1 MDALLERITDPQA
14 VNEAGLGF
22 LFEWLVGR
30 FGSTEAKV
38 RRELSAK
45 NFNLEDQTL
54 LLAATKSW
62 YKYDYPL
69 SLPQARSIIQLAAV
83 NRRKFPLYRLI
94 HSNSF
99 LLIKTTWLLEHS
111 PYFLM
116 LGDQTK
122 EDHDQFILDFSSKY
136 DRQFLRRVHELD
148 RLSPQTEPFQVLSAG
163 FWENRFWDPLDQILD
178 VYYRNLRGIELSFD
192 FHPFNATRLLPEEL
206 SPSRRALIRSLVDR
220 AGVVLSIHSPI
231 VGPYFPKPNPRQGK
245 QHFANPGKKLNL
257 IKETI
262 QLGLDIKAKTV
273 VVHAVDLDQDRN
285 MAELVKF
292 ATRGAI
298 HVTFENYCDTKDK
311 QTTQRY
317 LDFISRIKSHLT
329 DQEAADNF
337 GITFDSGHI
346 NIEGEDPVKAAVRVG
361 KWVVKNKIFL
371 HVHATDNYGQLLYSP
386 PNFSADV
393 HSNVAGKGI
402 NNEMI
407 IKIFR
412 SMGLNME
419 VVAEQIQPL
428 SKEDIRV
435 IDQAKR
441 CRLDL
446 PFEQLVALG
455 RERLADTK
463 PGNMIQADEKQ
474 EDAYLFMVG
483 LDGEQALREHLI
495 LRRIQEKKYLSTE
508 QAKQASI
515 DLMKMP
521 LESRTNIIEYLD
533 EFLYPIHWE
542 TGVAEKREI
551 DLICQNISGALFGAI
566 NNEHL
571 SRIFSKTKTFSKG
584 EIICR
589 QGTVGDEMYFIKVGR
604 VRVVVDEVDMAQL
617 GIGELFGEISLFYNI
632 PRTASVVAD
641 QDGTLIGILS
651 RRTFEKMME
660 EESDHVRSLIYRLY
674 LFLPQRLRN
683 LNEKYK
689 SAVATLRHLFGHNLS
704 EQELLDNAESDM
716 KLFKVLPAD
725 ILGQDLGRLFSHEKV
740 FPAGAVVFLQG
751 ETGDGAY
758 LVDSGRLTV
767 IGTYNEEKIPLGDIK
782 ENEIFGEMSLI
793 DHKPRSATV
802 TAIVDTRVK
811 FLPKKEFAQLMD
823 EKSSLTF
830 RFMSSISLNMF
841 RHIQRLDSGYAKLKT
856 GFLTGPVLRDDE
868 S

>member
-1 MDALLERITDPQA
+1 
-14 VNEAGLGF
+14 
-22 LFEWLVGR
+22 
-30 FGSTEAKV
+30 
-38 RRELSAK
+38 
-45 NFNLEDQTL
+45 
-54 LLAATKSW
+54 
-62 YKYDYPL
+62 
-69 SLPQARSIIQLAAV
+69 
-83 NRRKFPLYRLI
+83 
-94 HSNSF
+94 
-99 LLIKTTWLLEHS
+99 
-111 PYFLM
+111 
-116 LGDQTK
+116 
-122 EDHDQFILDFSSKY
+122 
-136 DRQFLRRVHELD
+136 
-148 RLSPQTEPFQVLSAG
+148 
-163 FWENRFWDPLDQILD
+163 
-178 VYYRNLRGIELSFD
+178 
-192 FHPFNATRLLPEEL
+192 
-206 SPSRRALIRSLVDR
+206 
-220 AGVVLSIHSPI
+220 
-231 VGPYFPKPNPRQGK
+231 
-245 QHFANPGKKLNL
+245 
-257 IKETI
+257 
-262 QLGLDIKAKTV
+262 
-273 VVHAVDLDQDRN
+273 
-285 MAELVKF
+285 
-292 ATRGAI
+292 
-298 HVTFENYCDTKDK
+298 
-311 QTTQRY
+311 
-317 LDFISRIKSHLT
+317 
-329 DQEAADNF
+329 
-337 GITFDSGHI
+337 
-346 NIEGEDPVKAAVRVG
+346 
-361 KWVVKNKIFL
+361 
-371 HVHATDNYGQLLYSP
+371 
-386 PNFSADV
+386 
-393 HSNVAGKGI
+393 
-402 NNEMI
+402 
-407 IKIFR
+407 
-412 SMGLNME
+412 
-419 VVAEQIQPL
+419 
-428 SKEDIRV
+428 
-435 IDQAKR
+435 
-441 CRLDL
+441 
-446 PFEQLVALG
+446 
-455 RERLADTK
+455 
-463 PGNMIQADEKQ
+463 MIQADEKQ

-521 LESRTNIIEYLD
+521 LESRANIIEYLD

-571 SRIFSKTKTFSKG
+571 SRIFSKTKTFCKG

-689 SAVATLRHLFGHNLS
+689 SAVATLRQLFGHNLS
-704 EQELLDNAESDM
+704 EQELRDNAESDM
-716 KLFKVLPAD
+716 NLFKVLPAD

-767 IGTYNEEKIPLGDIK
+767 MGTYNEEKIPLGDIK

-802 TAIVDTRVK
+802 TALVDTRVK

-856 GFLTGPVLRDDE
+856 GFLTSPVLRDDE